1 MLIFAESIDILTSF
15 TRQLSNTFPISDL
28 GEACW
33 ILNMEIT
40 CNQNDRTISISQER
54 YIKTILERYGMLECH
69 PIATPMVAGLK
80 LQKLDEAESD
90 TSEYQK
96 RLGSLM
102 YAMLGTHPELAH
114 PIAILSQHSTSPGP
128 THFAAL
134 NRVFRYLCGASDM
147 KLIYRSKPDHLELSR
162 YVDADWTNNINDH
175 RSVGGHV
182 FLLAGGAISWS
193 AQK

>member
-1 MLIFAESIDILTSF
+1 
-15 TRQLSNTFPISDL
+15 
-28 GEACW
+28 
-33 ILNMEIT
+33 
-40 CNQNDRTISISQER
+40 
-54 YIKTILERYGMLECH
+54 
-69 PIATPMVAGLK
+69 MVAGLK

-114 PIAILSQHSTSPGP
+114 PIAILSQHSTMPGP

-134 NRVFRYLCGASDM
+134 NCVFRYLCGALDM
-147 KLIYRSKPDHLELSR
+147 KLIYCGKPDHLELSG
-162 YVDADWTNNINDH
+162 YVNADWANDINDH

-193 AQK
+193 V